1 MLEILFSSLTI
12 LITTIGFG
20 EFLNQTLFSSYEK
33 FLKNKFNKF
42 IFGYF
47 FIQFIALS
55 INFIYP
61 LNKFITTFMI
71 LVGILFFLMLNKKKY
86 EIFFYVSCA
95 SVLATLI
102 FYKTNI

>member
-47 FIQFIALS
+47 F
-55 INFIYP
+55 N
-61 LNKFITTFMI
+61 
-71 LVGILFFLMLNKKKY
+71 
-86 EIFFYVSCA
+86 
-95 SVLATLI
+95 
-102 FYKTNI
+102 